1 VEYEQPGVGGPRR
14 RVREIERGGSVTTT
28 LCWTADGSLE
38 RAWTRIADGSWV
50 MIEPRAT
57 RDAPWGLSD
66 RLWHAADPAADAA
79 PLTIFEAVA
88 YERIDRIPVLAEPAR
103 LPPDAACAVLNLI
116 AGLAMDG
123 GCSRL
128 GYTGPYPTEQLFLI
142 LLESFRYETDESDP
156 LAAFVSGR
164 LAWRPA
170 PHERIRLGDG
180 MTVQLRDR
188 VDKVVWRGRAYSRAD
203 WQGVARHAPRRV
215 RDADGDVLCSLWTL
229 GEPIEDHLRLDPDAT
244 VVEVIAPPAAG
255 TAPRP
260 LPATVMAG
268 VASATA
274 ALSAAPLASSLR
286 EVAADCELAWASID
300 RDLVAVEG
308 RRLQVSYG
316 VRDAFLRRLRGAPTR
331 PERLGLGLAM
341 VTEIAHLLGDVLRA
355 RAQAR
360 VAALAPDAQARLL
373 GESGA
378 AADAVDD
385 ARRIADAI
393 EALLADTEDG

>member
-1 VEYEQPGVGGPRR
+1 
-14 RVREIERGGSVTTT
+14 
-28 LCWTADGSLE
+28 
-38 RAWTRIADGSWV
+38 
-50 MIEPRAT
+50 
-57 RDAPWGLSD
+57 
-66 RLWHAADPAADAA
+66 
-79 PLTIFEAVA
+79 
-88 YERIDRIPVLAEPAR
+88 VLAEPAR

-128 GYTGPYPTEQLFLI
+128 AYTGPYPTEQLFLI

-164 LAWRPA
+164 LAWTPA
-170 PHERIRLGDG
+170 PHERVRLGDG
-180 MTVQLRDR
+180 VTVQLRDR
-188 VDKVVWRGRAYSRAD
+188 VDKVVWRGRAYSRAH
-203 WQGVARHAPRRV
+203 WQGIARHAPRRV

-244 VVEVIAPPAAG
+244 VVEVIALPAAG

-286 EVAADCELAWASID
+286 EVAADCELAWASVD

-355 RAQAR
+355 RAQAG

-378 AADAVDD
+378 AADGADD

-393 EALLADTEDG
+393 EALLDDTEDA